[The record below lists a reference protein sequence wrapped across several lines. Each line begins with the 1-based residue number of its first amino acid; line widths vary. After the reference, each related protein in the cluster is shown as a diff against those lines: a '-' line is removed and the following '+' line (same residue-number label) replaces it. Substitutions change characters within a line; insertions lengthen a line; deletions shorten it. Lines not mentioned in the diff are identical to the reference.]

1 MHCDDS
7 AWLRQRLAKTEALIE
22 QVEDAILQ
30 LSTGAVLS
38 YSLDT
43 GQSRQ
48 SVTRQSLGQL
58 KNLLSNLEN
67 RRAALRSR
75 LGCGGSKQMAPG
87 W

>member
-1 MHCDDS
+1 M
-7 AWLRQRLAKTEALIE
+7 IE

-30 LSTGAVLS
+30 LSTGATLS

-48 SVTRQSLGQL
+48 SVTKQSLGQL

-75 LGCGGSKQMAPG
+75 LGCGGSKQMTPG